1 METQMQ
7 SRTIVIAAFA
17 LALAGSTG
25 IADAGILSA
34 TARYEDGKLVVQGKT
49 EKPQEYVELNSFV
62 IKRSNRLGEF
72 TFEQTRLPNSC
83 TLHLRSG
90 GKTTDVTIENCP
102 LPQKSGQ
109 R

>member
-1 METQMQ
+1 MQ
-7 SRTIVIAAFA
+7 GQTIMSATLA
-17 LALAGSTG
+17 LALAGSAG
-25 IADAGILSA
+25 VANAGIVSA

-49 EKPQEYVELNSFV
+49 EQPQEYVELNSFL

-72 TFEQTRLPNSC
+72 SFEQTRLPNSC

-90 GKTTDVTIENCP
+90 GKITDVQIENCP

>member
-1 METQMQ
+1 MQ
-7 SRTIVIAAFA
+7 SRSIMSAALT
-17 LALAGSTG
+17 LALIGSAGVAS
-25 IADAGILSA
+25 AGIVSA
-34 TARYEDGKLVVQGKT
+34 TARYEDGKLVVRGKT
-49 EKPQEYVELNSFV
+49 EKPQEYVELNSFL

-72 TFEQTRLPNSC
+72 SFEQTRLPNSC

-90 GKTTDVTIENCP
+90 GKTTDVPIENCP